1 MKNKSEQQ
9 NHSPVNLHMGTVK
22 YYIFKTKPLRLAAD
36 KMTRTKKPAGNLP
49 STPLFFV
56 LFCI

>member
-1 MKNKSEQQ
+1 MKNKSEHQ
-9 NHSPVNLHMGTVK
+9 NLSPVNLHMDTVK
-22 YYIFKTKPLRLAAD
+22 YYIFKTKAAD

-49 STPLFFV
+49 SPPLFFV